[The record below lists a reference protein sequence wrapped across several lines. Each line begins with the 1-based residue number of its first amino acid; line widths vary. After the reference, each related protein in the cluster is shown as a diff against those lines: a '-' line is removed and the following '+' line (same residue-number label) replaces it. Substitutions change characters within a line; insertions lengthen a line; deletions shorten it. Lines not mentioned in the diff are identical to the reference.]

1 MSSKYKLKLKD
12 LKLEFF
18 KEYVFPMFNFLK
30 PKRKITNIAELKKFI
45 QSKSAWVSQETLYGY
60 LKTRMGTKYCLLYT
74 SDAADE

>member
-30 PKRKITNIAELKKFI
+30 PKKKINNIAELKKFI
-45 QSKSAWVSQETLYGY
+45 QSIDY
-60 LKTRMGTKYCLLYT
+60 
-74 SDAADE
+74 